1 MKLKLIVILMSVGS
15 LLHAEENESK
25 VCEKLKSAAYQIML
39 ERQSGI
45 KPLDLLEKLLI
56 PLDQDKENLIL
67 NYHIN
72 HFFGHVSGLAYE
84 TPLYTTE
91 DEKQKAA
98 TDFGLR
104 IERICTKDK
113 TALFAPPR
121 FQTFEE

>member
-25 VCEKLKSAAYQIML
+25 VCEKLNSAAYQIML

-45 KPLDLLEKLLI
+45 KSLDLLEKLMV
-56 PLDQDKENLIL
+56 PLDQDKENVIT
-67 NYHIN
+67 NYYIN
-72 HFFGHVSGLAYE
+72 YFFGHVSSLAYE

-104 IERICTKDK
+104 IQRICTKDK

>member
-1 MKLKLIVILMSVGS
+1 MSLGT
-15 LLHAEENESK
+15 LLHAEEKEST
-25 VCEKLKSAAYQIML
+25 VCKKLNSAAYQIML
-39 ERQSGI
+39 ERQTGI

-56 PLDQDKENLIL
+56 PLDQDKENLLL

-91 DEKQKAA
+91 DEKEKAA

-113 TALFAPPR
+113 TALFAPPQ

>member
-1 MKLKLIVILMSVGS
+1 MSLGS
-15 LLHAEENESK
+15 LLHAEEKEST
-25 VCEKLKSAAYQIML
+25 VCEKLNSAAYQIML
-39 ERQSGI
+39 ERQTGI
-45 KPLDLLEKLLI
+45 KPLDLLEKLMI
-56 PLDQDKENLIL
+56 PLDQDKKNMII

-72 HFFGHVSGLAYE
+72 NFFGHVSGLAYE
-84 TPLYTTE
+84 TPLYTKE

-113 TALFAPPR
+113 TALFAPPE

>member
-1 MKLKLIVILMSVGS
+1 MSVGS

-25 VCEKLKSAAYQIML
+25 VCEKLNSAAYKIML

-45 KPLDLLEKLLI
+45 KSLDLLEKLMV
-56 PLDQDKENLIL
+56 PLDQDKENVIT
-67 NYHIN
+67 NYYIN
-72 HFFGHVSGLAYE
+72 HFFGHVSSLAYE

-104 IERICTKDK
+104 IQRICTKDK

>member
-1 MKLKLIVILMSVGS
+1 MRLILIVILMSVGS
-15 LLHAEENESK
+15 LLHAEENEST
-25 VCEKLKSAAYQIML
+25 VCEKLNSAAYQIML

-45 KPLDLLEKLLI
+45 KLLDLLENLTI
-56 PLDQDKENLIL
+56 PLDQDKKNVIT
-67 NYHIN
+67 NYHTN
-72 HFFGHVSGLAYE
+72 NFFGHVTGLAYE
-84 TPLYTTE
+84 IPLYTKE

-113 TALFAPPR
+113 TALFAPPE

>member
-15 LLHAEENESK
+15 ILHAEENELK
-25 VCEKLKSAAYQIML
+25 DCEKLNSAAYQIML

-45 KPLDLLEKLLI
+45 KALDLLEKLLI
-56 PLDQDKENLIL
+56 PLNQDKENLIT

>member
-1 MKLKLIVILMSVGS
+1 MSVGS
-15 LLHAEENESK
+15 ILHAEEYEST
-25 VCEKLKSAAYQIML
+25 VCEKLNIAAYQIML

-45 KPLDLLEKLLI
+45 KSLDLLEKLLI
-56 PLDQDKENLIL
+56 PLAQDKENVIT
-67 NYHIN
+67 NSRIN
-72 HFFGHVSGLAYE
+72 NFFGHVSGLAYE
-84 TPLYTTE
+84 TPLYTKE

-113 TALFAPPR
+113 TALFAPPL

>member
-1 MKLKLIVILMSVGS
+1 MRLILIVILMPLGS
-15 LLHAEENESK
+15 LLHAEEKEST
-25 VCEKLKSAAYQIML
+25 VCEKLNSAAYQIML
-39 ERQSGI
+39 ERQTGI

-98 TDFGLR
+98 TDFGFR
-104 IERICTKDK
+104 IERICKKDK
-113 TALFAPPR
+113 TALFEPPE

>member
-25 VCEKLKSAAYQIML
+25 VCEKLNSAAYQIML

-45 KPLDLLEKLLI
+45 KSLDLLEKLMV
-56 PLDQDKENLIL
+56 PLDQDKENVIT
-67 NYHIN
+67 NYYIN
-72 HFFGHVSGLAYE
+72 HFFGHVSSLAYE

-104 IERICTKDK
+104 IQRICTKDK

>member
-1 MKLKLIVILMSVGS
+1 MSVGS

-25 VCEKLKSAAYQIML
+25 VCEKLNSTAYQIML

-45 KPLDLLEKLLI
+45 KSLDLLEKLMV
-56 PLDQDKENLIL
+56 PLDQDKENVIT
-67 NYHIN
+67 NYYIN
-72 HFFGHVSGLAYE
+72 YFFGHVSSLAYE

-104 IERICTKDK
+104 IQRICTKDK

>member
-1 MKLKLIVILMSVGS
+1 MSFGS
-15 LLHAEENESK
+15 LLHAEEKEST
-25 VCEKLKSAAYQIML
+25 VCEKLNIAAYQIML

-45 KPLDLLEKLLI
+45 KPFDLLEKLLI
-56 PLDQDKENLIL
+56 PLDQDKENVIT
-67 NYHIN
+67 NYYIN

-91 DEKQKAA
+91 DEKQKVA

-113 TALFAPPR
+113 TALFAPPQ
-121 FQTFEE
+121 FQIFEE